1 MYTRSYSD
9 TSKDI
14 PLPESYSGVAL
25 NGGFIRDTEESHEI
39 SEQVSASPKGEEK
52 TAPTF
57 LGGILSGILHKTGI
71 ERIGERLPFLER
83 IGTEEIL
90 IIIAA
95 MILFFSKE
103 GDKECAIALT
113 VLLFIS

>member
-1 MYTRSYSD
+1 MYTRSYNDSSGD
-9 TSKDI
+9 R

-25 NGGFIRDTEESHEI
+25 NGGFIRESVESDEI
-39 SEQVSASPKGEEK
+39 SEPTSATPGGEEK
-52 TAPTF
+52 AAPTF

-95 MILFFSKE
+95 LILFFSKE
-103 GDKECAIALT
+103 GDKECAIALMI
-113 VLLFIS
+113 LLFIT